1 MSYLIFL
8 LALFNFNSRYGL
20 QLSQFDY
27 QKVINNTSTLYLG
40 ARKIDEIGDY
50 GSLNILFKT
59 KDKLFD

>member
-1 MSYLIFL
+1 MFHLID

-40 ARKIDEIGDY
+40 ARKIEEIGDY
-50 GSLNILFKT
+50 GSLK
-59 KDKLFD
+59 